1 MTEPPSAEPPSAEPP
16 SAEPRRRSR
25 AGLVVALV
33 GVLAAATVAV
43 LLVVLLSTEV
53 LDRAAVERDV
63 ARQFQEREG
72 VAVDLSCDH
81 EMRVVKGATYD
92 CTGTTAQGEEVRLR
106 ITVTDERTAAY
117 TWSER

>member
-1 MTEPPSAEPPSAEPP
+1 MTDPPSAAPP
-16 SAEPRRRSR
+16 RRSR
-25 AGLVVALV
+25 TGLVLALA
-33 GVLAAATVAV
+33 GVLVAAAVAV
-43 LLVVLLSTEV
+43 VLVALLSTEV

-63 ARQFQEREG
+63 ARQFQQREG

-81 EMRVVKGATYD
+81 EMTVERGASYE

>member
-1 MTEPPSAEPPSAEPP
+1 MTDPPPTGPP
-16 SAEPRRRSR
+16 RRSR
-25 AGLVVALV
+25 TGLVLALA
-33 GVLAAATVAV
+33 GVLVAAAVAV
-43 LLVVLLSTEV
+43 VLVLLLSTEV

-72 VAVDLSCDH
+72 VAVNLSCDH
-81 EMRVVKGATYD
+81 EMKVERGASYE